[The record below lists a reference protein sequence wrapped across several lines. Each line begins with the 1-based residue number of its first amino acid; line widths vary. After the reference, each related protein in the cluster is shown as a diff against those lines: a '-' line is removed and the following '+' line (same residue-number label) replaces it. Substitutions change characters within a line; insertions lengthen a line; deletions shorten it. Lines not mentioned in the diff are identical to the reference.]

1 MGITLAR
8 RGEQGQ
14 ASMDS
19 IEKIRPFPQ
28 DPDQEQLPRRHLE
41 RSRTPTV
48 IIVAAAPSLPPLI
61 HTPLVQ
67 YAH

>member
-19 IEKIRPFPQ
+19 IEKIRPVPQ
-28 DPDQEQLPRRHLE
+28 DTEQEQLE
-41 RSRTPTV
+41 RSPFERRTKPTV
-48 IIVAAAPSLPPLI
+48 MIVEEEEALP
-61 HTPLVQ
+61 TPLQ
-67 YAH
+67 